1 MTIADR
7 MAKPLYLKLK
17 EGEEGEKSRSLDA
30 SGIGQMM
37 RCSYA
42 SPESEL
48 GDQCGRRKGSL
59 SFVFFLNNIQ
69 GSLPLTV
76 NSTKGYGKTRLD
88 RRPLL
93 TFASVFINSFVH

>member
-7 MAKPLYLKLK
+7 IAKPLLEA
-17 EGEEGEKSRSLDA
+17 EGEGGGEKSRALDA

-48 GDQCGRRKGSL
+48 GDQCGRRKG
-59 SFVFFLNNIQ
+59 
-69 GSLPLTV
+69 
-76 NSTKGYGKTRLD
+76 
-88 RRPLL
+88 
-93 TFASVFINSFVH
+93 